1 MLFTDSSS
9 IRDVLLFPRM
19 QPERGGSLENHDRQC
34 YRLLVFRL
42 CGEISVARLFIEDV
56 AEATVAKLKDRASH
70 HGRSLQQ
77 ELKLILEEAA
87 RQNSAESWE
96 AIHQFRRRLQESG
109 RVFSDS
115 TDLLR
120 EDRER

>member
-1 MLFTDSSS
+1 MT
-9 IRDVLLFPRM
+9 
-19 QPERGGSLENHDRQC
+19 
-34 YRLLVFRL
+34 
-42 CGEISVARLFIEDV
+42 
-56 AEATVAKLKDRASH
+56 EATVAKLKDRASQ

-87 RQNSAESWE
+87 RQNAAESWE
-96 AIHQFRRRLQESG
+96 AIHQFRRLLQESG

>member
-1 MLFTDSSS
+1 MAQ
-9 IRDVLLFPRM
+9 VLI
-19 QPERGGSLENHDRQC
+19 Q
-34 YRLLVFRL
+34 
-42 CGEISVARLFIEDV
+42 DV
-56 AEATVAKLKDRASH
+56 AEDIVARLKDRASH

-77 ELKLILEEAA
+77 ELRLILEEAA

-115 TDLLR
+115 ADLLR

>member
-1 MLFTDSSS
+1 MAQ
-9 IRDVLLFPRM
+9 LL
-19 QPERGGSLENHDRQC
+19 
-34 YRLLVFRL
+34 
-42 CGEISVARLFIEDV
+42 IEDV
-56 AEATVAKLKDRASH
+56 AEATVAKLKERASH

-77 ELKLILEEAA
+77 ELKFILEEAA

-96 AIHQFRRRLQESG
+96 AIHQFRRRLQESE